1 MKNRDY
7 DFIIIGAGSAGCV
20 LANEL
25 SADASCKVLI
35 LEAGPMDR
43 SLFIHMPAGV
53 YRVFRDP
60 ALNWNYFT
68 ANEDGLCDRTI
79 YTPRGRVVGGS
90 SSINSMVYMRGH
102 RLDYDGWAEEFNL
115 PEWRFNNCLP
125 YFIAG
130 EHYQGDATEWRG
142 KTGRLGVKQAN
153 YPDPLYDAFLAAGE
167 QSGQGRSDDLN
178 GANPEGLSRLDCT
191 VMNGKRCSAATAH
204 LKPAL
209 SRPNLTLIHSADIQQ
224 ILLNGNKA
232 QGVVFTH
239 RGERITINA
248 GREVILCGGAIN
260 SPKLLML
267 SGIGPENHLKDCNI
281 TPRIHLPGV
290 GQNLQD
296 HAKIRLQFESKKRL
310 PFHSIN
316 NPFNKLKA
324 GINWMLTGGGMA
336 ASNIWEAGGLIR
348 SNSDVT
354 HPNLQYHFGPLGF
367 TISNGKIKVE
377 QAFSLNV
384 DQMRPKSTG
393 EIKLNP
399 SDPYKSP
406 MINFRYM
413 NDPYDLNEMVEAVY
427 MARDLVSQQAFD
439 EFRGAEMKPGDQ
451 FKSEEEIK
459 DMLRANIET
468 AYHPSCT
475 CRMGYDDDAVTDSE
489 FRVHGIEGLRV
500 VDASV
505 MPRIVSANLN
515 APIQMM
521 AARAADFIL
530 GRPQLDPVNLEYST

>member
-1 MKNRDY
+1 MKRLDA

-25 SADASCKVLI
+25 SADASSRVLI

-68 ANEDGLCDRTI
+68 SSEDGLCGRSV

-102 RLDYDGWAEEFNL
+102 RLDYDGWAEEFSL
-115 PEWRFNNCLP
+115 SEWRFSNCLP

-130 EHYQGDATEWRG
+130 ENYQGDATKWRG
-142 KTGRLGVKQAN
+142 NTGRLGVKQAN

-167 QSGQGRSDDLN
+167 QSGQGRSQDLN
-178 GANPEGLSRLDCT
+178 GANPEGLARLDCT
-191 VMNGKRCSAATAH
+191 VMNGRRCSAATAH

-209 SRPNLTLIHSADIQQ
+209 SRPNLTLIHSAETRQ

-232 QGVVFTH
+232 QGVVFSH
-239 RGERITINA
+239 RGEHITA
-248 GREVILCGGAIN
+248 FAEKEVLLCGGAIN

-267 SGIGPENHLKDCNI
+267 SGIGPGKHLKECNI
-281 TPRIHLPGV
+281 TTRVHLPGV

-296 HAKIRLQFESKKRL
+296 HAKIRLQFASKKRL

-348 SNSDVT
+348 SNGDVT

-367 TISNGKIKVE
+367 TISNGNIKVE

-384 DQMRPKSTG
+384 DQMRPRSTG
-393 EIKLNP
+393 EIRLNP
-399 SDPYKSP
+399 SDAHASP
-406 MINFRYM
+406 VISFRYM
-413 NDPYDLNEMVEAVY
+413 QDPYDLKEMVEAVY

-439 EFRGAEMKPGDQ
+439 DFRGAEMKPGDQ
-451 FKSEEEIK
+451 FQSVKDIE

-475 CRMGYDDDAVTDSE
+475 CRMGYDDDAVTDGE
-489 FRVHGIEGLRV
+489 FRVHGIDGLRV
-500 VDASV
+500 VDAAA

-515 APIQMM
+515 APVQMM

-530 GRPQLDPVNLEYST
+530 GRKQRAPLDLHYT